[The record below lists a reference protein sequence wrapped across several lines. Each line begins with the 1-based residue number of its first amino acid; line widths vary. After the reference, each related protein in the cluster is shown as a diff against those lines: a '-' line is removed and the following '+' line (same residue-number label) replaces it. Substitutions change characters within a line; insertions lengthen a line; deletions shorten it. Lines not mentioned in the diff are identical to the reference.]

1 MISYNLPNNFFF
13 LIESLHNNLLCE
25 PDRWPWHY
33 HLIFIINR
41 YSIFKTSS
49 FYIIGSIF
57 LRLRHFFK
65 WQKLGKS
72 SSSPG
77 FRKNKSRPNVRH
89 KQIRVFSL
97 TTALLSELWLISPN
111 KTNLFSLSLSQS
123 LSFLSCLLAFGSL
136 LLFLYPKSPHKL
148 SVAAP
153 CQIWVGFGRPP
164 L

>member
-1 MISYNLPNNFFF
+1 MISYNLPNKFFF

-111 KTNLFSLSLSQS
+111 KTNLFSLSLSLNRS
-123 LSFLSCLLAFGSL
+123 LSCLAFWL
-136 LLFLYPKSPHKL
+136 LVLCFCFSTPKVHTNF
-148 SVAAP
+148 
-153 CQIWVGFGRPP
+153 Q
-164 L
+164 

>member
-1 MISYNLPNNFFF
+1 M
-13 LIESLHNNLLCE
+13 HNNLLCE

-111 KTNLFSLSLSQS
+111 KTNLFSLSLSLS
-123 LSFLSCLLAFGSL
+123 LNRSLSCLAFWL
-136 LLFLYPKSPHKL
+136 LVLCFCFSTPKVHTNF
-148 SVAAP
+148 
-153 CQIWVGFGRPP
+153 Q
-164 L
+164 